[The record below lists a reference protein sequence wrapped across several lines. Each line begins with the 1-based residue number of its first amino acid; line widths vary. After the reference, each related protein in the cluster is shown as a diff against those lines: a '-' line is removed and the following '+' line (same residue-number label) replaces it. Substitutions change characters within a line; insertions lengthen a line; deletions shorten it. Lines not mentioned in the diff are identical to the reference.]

1 MLNFSTPMENGI
13 LTMTDTSIARGE
25 IWLVDFDPTIGQEI
39 QKARPAVV
47 ISIGAAFRY
56 SLRIVVP
63 ITTWQD
69 KFAKD
74 FWMIRLP
81 PDSSNHLNNDSAANA
96 FQIRCVSQDRFS
108 KKLGVLTSEQVDKI
122 AQAVAYCIGL

>member
-1 MLNFSTPMENGI
+1 
-13 LTMTDTSIARGE
+13 MTDTSIARGE
-25 IWLVDFDPTIGQEI
+25 IWLVNFDPTVGQEI

-56 SLRIVVP
+56 SLQIVVP

-81 PDSSNHLNNDSAANA
+81 PDSSNHLDNESAANA
-96 FQIRCVSQDRFS
+96 FQIRCVCPKIGSPKNLAWLRANRWT
-108 KKLGVLTSEQVDKI
+108 KLRRLWRI
-122 AQAVAYCIGL
+122 ALV